1 MSFLSDLRERLG
13 ALAFRRRQEREMAE
27 ELAFHVEREA
37 EERARGGA
45 APEVARREARLA
57 LGGIEQAKE
66 AVRDARGVRPLQELG
81 ADLRYALRGLRRNP
95 GFTATAV
102 LVLGVGLGATT
113 AVFSVM
119 DSVILAELPYPEAD
133 RLVRVVEQNSP
144 TNRWALSTADV
155 MAIGEQQT
163 SFEAW
168 GAAQRDEAAL
178 SGPGRPERIVVG
190 RVSAGYLKAIGI
202 PVARGRPIE
211 SRDEAPEAPAVVL
224 LSHALAERLF
234 GGPGRA
240 VGRSLNLDGISH
252 QVVGVLPP
260 GRDELGGLRAAAWPA
275 LRLRPPTFRG
285 PFWLRG
291 VGRLKPGVTIEAA
304 ARELAVVSV
313 RLLDVWPFPDHS
325 ARLTPVPLRET
336 IVGRAGRQVGLFAGA
351 VALVLLLAITNVAT
365 LVLVRASAREPE
377 LALRITLGAG
387 RGRLARLLVT
397 ENVVLTLAAGVLG
410 LALAALG
417 VRLAVTQLPDLPRI
431 DTAALDWRATT
442 FAFSAALVAGLL
454 VSLSPLAALSRHAAG
469 SLRADARRTGLGP
482 RTHAVRSALV
492 TAEFALALPLLAGAG
507 LLLNSFLRLA
517 RVDPGFDPAGL
528 VSVGVSL
535 PEARYPGIP
544 DVQRFWLL
552 AEQRLAEIPG
562 VTAAGLATEIPPDLS
577 GGNDNFNLVDHPV
590 PPGQAEPTSPWY
602 YVTAGYFRAL
612 GVPLLDGR
620 LFTAADTLNDY
631 PMVVVSRSWA
641 RRYFPNERA
650 TGRRLIQGGCS
661 SCPRTTIIGVVG
673 DIKNLGPAGAEEAV
687 YGPVGQSN
695 ARSMNLVVRSGAAPA
710 VAFAALREK
719 LGGLDPEL
727 PLAESLL
734 AERLHDSLADPRR
747 WAAVLAAFAGVG
759 TGLAALGV
767 FGLMS
772 YIVRQ
777 RRREIG
783 VRLALGARPASVTRL
798 IISRGMRYA
807 FAGTG
812 IGLVVTLGLAGRIRT
827 LLFGVT
833 PTDAGTIAAVA
844 ALLLAAAFLACWLPG
859 RRAARIRPIEAISS
873 E

>member
-1 MSFLSDLRERLG
+1 MSLFSDWSERLR
-13 ALAFRRRQEREMAE
+13 ALAFRRRRERELAE
-27 ELAFHVEREA
+27 ELEFHLERET
-37 EERARGGA
+37 EERVRGGA
-45 APEVARREARLA
+45 APEAARREARLA
-57 LGGIEQAKE
+57 FGGVELYKE
-66 AVRDARGVRPLQELG
+66 AVRDAGGVRPLQELG

-102 LVLGVGLGATT
+102 LVLGLGLGATT

-133 RLVRVVEQNSP
+133 RLARVVEQNSP

-155 MAIGEQQT
+155 TAIREQQT

-178 SGPGRPERIVVG
+178 SGPGRPERIAVG
-190 RVSAGYLKAIGI
+190 RASAGYMQAIGI

-211 SRDEAPEAPAVVL
+211 TRDEAPEAPAVVVV
-224 LSHALAERLF
+224 SHALAGRLLGGTERAL
-234 GGPGRA
+234 
-240 VGRSLNLDGISH
+240 GRSLNLDGISH
-252 QVVGVLPP
+252 QVIGVLPP
-260 GRDELGGLRAAAWPA
+260 GRDELGGLRATAWPA

-291 VGRLKPGVTIEAA
+291 IGRLRPGVTIEGAT
-304 ARELAVVSV
+304 RELAVVSV
-313 RLLDVWPFPDHS
+313 RLLDRWPFPDHT

-377 LALRITLGAG
+377 LALRIMLGAG

-397 ENVVLTLAAGVLG
+397 ENVLLTLAAGVLG

-417 VRLAVTQLPDLPRI
+417 VRLAVTQLADLPRI

-442 FAFSAALVAGLL
+442 FAFSAALVSGLL

-469 SLRADARRTGLGP
+469 SLRADARRAGLGP

-535 PEARYPGIP
+535 PEARYPGTP
-544 DVQRFWLL
+544 EVQRFWRL
-552 AEQRLAEIPG
+552 AEQRLSEIPG

-590 PPGQAEPTSPWY
+590 PPGQAEPNSPWY

-620 LFTAADTLNDY
+620 LMTPADTADAY
-631 PMVVVSRSWA
+631 PVVVVSHSWA
-641 RRYFPNERA
+641 RRYFPNEQA

-661 SCPRTTIIGVVG
+661 DCPRTTIIGVVG

-687 YGPVGQSN
+687 YGPVVQSN
-695 ARSMNLVVRSGAAPA
+695 ARAMNLVVRSGAAPA
-710 VAFAALREK
+710 LAFAALREQMA
-719 LGGLDPEL
+719 GLDPEL

-747 WAAVLAAFAGVG
+747 WAAVLAAFAAAGM
-759 TGLAALGV
+759 GLAALGV

-807 FAGTG
+807 LAGSG
-812 IGLVVTLGLAGRIRT
+812 IGLAVTLAVAHKLGT
-827 LLFGVT
+827 LLFQVS

-844 ALLLAAAFLACWLPG
+844 LLLLLAGLVACWLPG

>member
-1 MSFLSDLRERLG
+1 MSFLSDLRARLG
-13 ALAFRRRQEREMAE
+13 ALAFRRRQEREMTE

-211 SRDEAPEAPAVVL
+211 SRDEAPGAPPVVVV
-224 LSHALAERLF
+224 SHALAERLF

-719 LGGLDPEL
+719 VGGLDPEL